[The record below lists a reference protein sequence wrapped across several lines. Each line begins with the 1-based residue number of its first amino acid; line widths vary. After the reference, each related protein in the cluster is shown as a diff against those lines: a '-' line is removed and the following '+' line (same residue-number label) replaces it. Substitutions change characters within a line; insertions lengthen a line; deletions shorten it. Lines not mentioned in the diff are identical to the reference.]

1 MKAQEL
7 KNINSEIRRMISE
20 YISEHKITLTEFAR
34 KSGIHQSHLSVFMN
48 LPDSKKGFNSNTIE
62 KIGQFLSE

>member
-1 MKAQEL
+1 MKAQDL
-7 KNINSEIRRMISE
+7 KQINSEIRRMVSE
-20 YISEHKITLTEFAR
+20 YIKTNNITLTEFAR

-62 KIGQFLSE
+62 KIGKFLSD

>member
-1 MKAQEL
+1 MKAQDL
-7 KNINSEIRRMISE
+7 KQINSEVRRMISE

-62 KIGQFLSE
+62 KIGKFLSE